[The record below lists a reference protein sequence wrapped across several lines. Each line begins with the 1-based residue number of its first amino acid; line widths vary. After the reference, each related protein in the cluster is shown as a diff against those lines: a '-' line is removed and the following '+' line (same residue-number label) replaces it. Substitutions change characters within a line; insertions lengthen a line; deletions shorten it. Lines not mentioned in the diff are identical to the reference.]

1 TKCMLEQGSVRNL
14 EQIQEQDD
22 RPRMPR
28 WVTGAF
34 LVLGGACVAF
44 AALAL
49 SGRKTGTQAPKAD
62 PLGDLLAQHSRT
74 AAAGTRPTDRPADDV
89 TFPSIL
95 SDQQSPTTAL
105 AAVKGQAGSA
115 KPGSTVLL
123 TTAPPM
129 TVLPAVPTAPPPA
142 ADRLPV
148 VPLPAQHVLEATP
161 VI

>member
-1 TKCMLEQGSVRNL
+1 MLEQGSVRNL

-22 RPRMPR
+22 RPRMPL

-44 AALAL
+44 AVLAL

-62 PLGDLLAQHSRT
+62 PLGDLLAQHSKT
-74 AAAGTRPTDRPADDV
+74 AAAPGTRPTDLGADDV

-105 AAVKGQAGSA
+105 AAVKGQGASA
-115 KPGSTVLL
+115 KPG
-123 TTAPPM
+123 
-129 TVLPAVPTAPPPA
+129 
-142 ADRLPV
+142 
-148 VPLPAQHVLEATP
+148 
-161 VI
+161 